1 MPGCVCV
8 CVVFQRA
15 TPHAGQHPS
24 MCLYYYEKANSW
36 ESGHSKV
43 YSNVH
48 PEIIYMEVSR
58 LYTAVCICI
67 SFHLNFSLSF
77 SRIAVFSSCTVS
89 KNKNR
94 VRVVAWFFRSTCPY
108 LSDFHVGPVFFCC
121 FCFAFSP
128 FFIAFLYKCVSA
140 WEANLILFWLP
151 SQTEKYPRST
161 KSKVLWRL
169 LARSCRLCGFVIHPG
184 M

>member
-1 MPGCVCV
+1 MPGCVCVCV

-48 PEIIYMEVSR
+48 PFLELRFFLLVPLAKTKTESEWWRDFFVLRARIYLIFMSVP
-58 LYTAVCICI
+58 
-67 SFHLNFSLSF
+67 F
-77 SRIAVFSSCTVS
+77 
-89 KNKNR
+89 
-94 VRVVAWFFRSTCPY
+94 
-108 LSDFHVGPVFFCC
+108 FFCC

-140 WEANLILFWLP
+140 
-151 SQTEKYPRST
+151 
-161 KSKVLWRL
+161 
-169 LARSCRLCGFVIHPG
+169 
-184 M
+184 

>member
-1 MPGCVCV
+1 MCV

>member
-94 VRVVAWFFRSTCPY
+94 VRVVAFMS
-108 LSDFHVGPVFFCC
+108 V
-121 FCFAFSP
+121 P
-128 FFIAFLYKCVSA
+128 FFFVVFVLLFLPFLSRFFTSVC
-140 WEANLILFWLP
+140 LP
-151 SQTEKYPRST
+151 ERQISFSFDYRHKRRNIRDQQSL
-161 KSKVLWRL
+161 KSFDGL

>member
-1 MPGCVCV
+1 MCV

-108 LSDFHVGPVFFCC
+108 LSDFHVGPVFFFVVFVLLFLPFLSRFFTSVCLPERQIS
-121 FCFAFSP
+121 FSFDYRHKRRNIRDQQSLKSFDGYWRVP
-128 FFIAFLYKCVSA
+128 AVCAVS
-140 WEANLILFWLP
+140 
-151 SQTEKYPRST
+151 
-161 KSKVLWRL
+161 
-169 LARSCRLCGFVIHPG
+169 
-184 M
+184 